1 MQENSLKQEM
11 IRKIRIYPFWCPCQK
26 RPFIHLISCTDDC
39 QITPISLKTVSISQS
54 WKIWN
59 MSFSPLDHRKFDF
72 KKCPV

>member
-39 QITPISLKTVSISQS
+39 QITPISLENVESTLTNFEKFHPPQ
-54 WKIWN
+54 KK
-59 MSFSPLDHRKFDF
+59 SPLN
-72 KKCPV
+72 VY